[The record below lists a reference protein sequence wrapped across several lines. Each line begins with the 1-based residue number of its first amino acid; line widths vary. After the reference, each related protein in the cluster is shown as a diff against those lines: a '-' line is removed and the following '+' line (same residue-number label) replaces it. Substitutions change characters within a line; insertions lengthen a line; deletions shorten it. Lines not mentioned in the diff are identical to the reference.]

1 MHWAY
6 MLLGYTSLLPRLK
19 RCVFSGFYLNTFIEG
34 QGYTTKLI
42 LSQHFKIQNFGIWKV
57 PEDVNGKHQVQK
69 PKEHQGF
76 VGIHRSNDTQNS
88 ACALN
93 KHLSCRFAVREDKL
107 SKKTIQKSSLLHQDY
122 SILGAKEK
130 RDISFLLQFATCVHQ
145 LLRNIGG
152 YTEESRD
159 LSSKP
164 RKGMWVIASHAM
176 KGHHVDKGTILDVL
190 CSQWKVATQ
199 QHNQTKGSFKNCKS
213 RKFEAIC
220 INLATVRQ
228 VEHNL
233 VCLMDC
239 TAALYYLA
247 IISVSAILPYT
258 IGKDER
264 KNYQILYSN
273 LYSEKTEY
281 ITQAILK

>member
-19 RCVFSGFYLNTFIEG
+19 RCVFSGFYLNTFIKG

-57 PEDVNGKHQVQK
+57 PEDVNGKHQVRK

-130 RDISFLLQFATCVHQ
+130 RDISFYFSLLLVYISYWET
-145 LLRNIGG
+145 LGG
-152 YTEESRD
+152 
-159 LSSKP
+159 
-164 RKGMWVIASHAM
+164 
-176 KGHHVDKGTILDVL
+176 
-190 CSQWKVATQ
+190 TQ
-199 QHNQTKGSFKNCKS
+199 K
-213 RKFEAIC
+213 RVEIC
-220 INLATVRQ
+220 PPSL
-228 VEHNL
+228 
-233 VCLMDC
+233 
-239 TAALYYLA
+239 
-247 IISVSAILPYT
+247 
-258 IGKDER
+258 
-264 KNYQILYSN
+264 
-273 LYSEKTEY
+273 EK
-281 ITQAILK
+281 ACGL